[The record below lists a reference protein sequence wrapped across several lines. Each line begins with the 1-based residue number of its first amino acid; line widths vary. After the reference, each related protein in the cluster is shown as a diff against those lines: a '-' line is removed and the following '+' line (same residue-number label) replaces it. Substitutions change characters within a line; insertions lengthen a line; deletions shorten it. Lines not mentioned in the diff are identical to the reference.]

1 MTPRGTEEGGQTW
14 KEDGSRPGK
23 ADGRQGA
30 LGPSG
35 EAVGGQQRKDGPE
48 ARVSPQKLREL
59 GRILSR
65 PQAPLGAGK
74 GHQAGAGAPAAG
86 IQARG
91 GTHTG
96 HSRWRRRLGA
106 ARPGARRPQAR
117 TPRSGPCTADSVSWI
132 PSHGPCVVGPV
143 PCPQAGTLCRGP
155 PHRADLVDACA
166 RRRVVDPTPDPAW
179 TPGSRPGVREL
190 SAPAPLRLSV
200 SCSEKSP
207 QAAGRR
213 VGGPAST
220 LCLQRRAPHSRDP
233 STPYLARPPQPQI
246 PTRPDPTPTARLT
259 TFAARPE
266 LRARPPQ
273 PPPPPP
279 RTRPRARPDGL
290 TPGPTRST
298 QEPQRAPIGP
308 GSARLLLGPA
318 LLTD

>member
-117 TPRSGPCTADSVSWI
+117 APRSGPCTADSVSWI

-213 VGGPAST
+213 PCLHALPPAP
-220 LCLQRRAPHSRDP
+220 RAPLPRPVDP
-233 STPYLARPPQPQI
+233 LPGPPAPAPDPD
-246 PTRPDPTPTARLT
+246 PTRPDPYGPTHNLRRAPGTARP
-259 TFAARPE
+259 AATAAP
-266 LRARPPQ
+266 AAAAD
-273 PPPPPP
+273 PPPSSP
-279 RTRPRARPDGL
+279 
-290 TPGPTRST
+290 
-298 QEPQRAPIGP
+298 
-308 GSARLLLGPA
+308 
-318 LLTD
+318 